1 MLTKRPEGRSIQ
13 IVPTPRSLFSPRA
26 RFWIETFALV
36 SVIAFVFAL
45 VIATLVVIAGAA
57 AEEPES
63 GQSRP
68 SSADRTYEGM
78 ITDSH
83 CGAKHSAAIG
93 RTATDCTLICV
104 HQGEQFVV
112 VDGDTT
118 YLLEGDAIALKRLAG
133 RPVRIVGTLIGR
145 TISVT
150 SVVAA

>member
-1 MLTKRPEGRSIQ
+1 MQ
-13 IVPTPRSLFSPRA
+13 IVPTPRSLFFSPRA

-36 SVIAFVFAL
+36 SAIAFVLAL
-45 VIATLVVIAGAA
+45 VIATLVAIAGAA
-57 AEEPES
+57 AEESES

-68 SSADRTYEGM
+68 SSTARTYEGM

-104 HQGEQFVV
+104 HRGEQFVV

-118 YLLEGDAIALKRLAG
+118 YLLEDDAIALKRLAG
-133 RPVRIVGTLIGR
+133 RRVRIVGTLNGR